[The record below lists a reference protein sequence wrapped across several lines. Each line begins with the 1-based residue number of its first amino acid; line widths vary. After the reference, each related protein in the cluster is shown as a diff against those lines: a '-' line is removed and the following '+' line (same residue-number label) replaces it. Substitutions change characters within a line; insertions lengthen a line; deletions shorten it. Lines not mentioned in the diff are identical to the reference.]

1 MDMSH
6 CRVVVMLS
14 LLLLTPFSVHAAV
27 IVVNSTD
34 QEAPGNDASYGIK
47 NGNCTLSEAIH
58 ASMYDVPNDACTAGD
73 GDDTIQLA
81 ANATYVLT
89 QVFSDDNGS
98 PVGLRIISNVK
109 ATSNKLTI
117 DGQGATIMRDPTAP
131 DFRIMRISSS
141 DDVVIKNLT
150 IKNGKL
156 LGDYKSGGG
165 LKVENTTLI
174 LDHVTMESN
183 TSGAEGAALAA
194 QLSSDNFSVTIL
206 DSVFKSNTGSAAVYV
221 SQYGAVV
228 VKNSSFKFN
237 VGLALGLNVTSV
249 DIQDTLFLQNVNQ
262 YSGGGVYTN
271 SASNKILRCSFV
283 GNQASSG
290 GGILN
295 MGNLTVSQSLFKDN
309 KALSTND
316 ESSNNG
322 GGAINNGSQGTLTL
336 INSTLTGN
344 HANGVGGAILSAGQ
358 GTTIINSTIVKNSAD
373 LVGGGIEIANQTASP
388 VITNSIMYNNTP
400 QDCKVYNIGSV
411 VSGGYNVI
419 TDAGGCPKI
428 VGDVVVKLT
437 DMVLADFE
445 DSSTIGFGHFPLLPA
460 SVTVNK
466 GNKCVGCP
474 ENDQIGTLRNNVNDI
489 GAIEARCGD
498 GYVHE
503 LLGEECD
510 QKNYLNGDGCNSS
523 CKVEAGWSCSGSPS
537 ACQPSCGNAQ
547 LNVGE
552 QCDDGDAVSGNG
564 CSSSCTIEDGYSC
577 FIIPPAEKSTCFQ
590 SCGNGQK
597 DGGTEECDD
606 NNKVSGDGCSAKCQ
620 IESGYSCSGA
630 PSVCKGTCGNGKV
643 ELGEQCDD
651 NNKNNSDGCGDS
663 CLIEKQ
669 YQCAG
674 EPSVCSPVCG
684 DGMTV
689 EGVEAC
695 DDGNKVNGDG
705 CSDVCKVEKYYFCNN
720 FLDYK
725 PSSCSAWCGD
735 GVKFGAEECDDGNY
749 NDGDGCSKQCK
760 KEGCGNGKAEAELN
774 EVCDGADLGVKDCTT
789 INMGFDGGTLSCNG
803 DCTFNTSQC
812 TAVIKESCGDGI
824 KNGVELCDKE
834 DLGGKTCT
842 ALGLEFESGK
852 ISCNPDCTINVSEC
866 VKPKI
871 TVVDNVTDPSNGGT
885 VATASGDGSTSGGA
899 TGTAATTPPTSA
911 TPAPENSAPAAS
923 GGSGGGCS
931 LIR

>member
-1 MDMSH
+1 MCMNH
-6 CRVVVMLS
+6 CRVVV
-14 LLLLTPFSVHAAV
+14 LLLLLLMSFSVQGAV

-34 QEAPGNDASYGIK
+34 QEVPSNDASYGIK

-58 ASMYDVPNDACTAGD
+58 AAMYNVPNDACIAGD

-81 ANATYVLT
+81 ANSAYVLN
-89 QVFSDDNGS
+89 QIFSDNNGS
-98 PVGLRIISNVK
+98 PVGLRVISNPK

-117 DGQGATIMRDPTAP
+117 DGQGATIMRDMTAP
-131 DFRIMRISSS
+131 NFRIMRIFGS
-141 DDVVIKNLT
+141 DDVVIKNL
-150 IKNGKL
+150 IIRNGKL
-156 LGDYKSGGG
+156 LGDYKMGGG
-165 LKVENTTLI
+165 IVVENTNLV

-183 TSGAEGAALAA
+183 MSGAGGAALAVQA
-194 QLSSDNFSVTIL
+194 TKAGFTVTIL
-206 DSVFKSNTGSAAVYV
+206 DSIFKSNTGGSAVDV
-221 SQYGAVV
+221 TPYGTVII
-228 VKNSSFKFN
+228 KNSSFKSN
-237 VGLALGLNVTSV
+237 AGVALSLNVDAV
-249 DIQDTLFLQNVNQ
+249 DIQDTLFSQNVNQ
-262 YSGGGVYTN
+262 YAGGGAYI
-271 SASNKILRCSFV
+271 SATSSKILRCAFI

-290 GGILN
+290 GGLLN
-295 MGNLTVSQSLFKDN
+295 MGNLTISQSLFKDN
-309 KALSTND
+309 KALSTDD
-316 ESSNNG
+316 ESSNHG
-322 GGAINNGSQGTLTL
+322 GGAIDNGSEGTLTL

-358 GTTIINSTIVKNSAD
+358 GTYIINSTIVKNSAD

-388 VITNSIMYNNTP
+388 VISNSIVYNNTP

-445 DSSTIGFGHFPLLPA
+445 DSSTVGFGHFPLLPA

-510 QKNYLNGDGCNSS
+510 QKNYLNGDGCNST
-523 CKVEAGWSCSGSPS
+523 CNVEAGWSCSGSPS
-537 ACQPSCGNAQ
+537 VCQPSCGNGVLDA
-547 LNVGE
+547 GE
-552 QCDDGDAVSGNG
+552 QCDDGDVISGNG
-564 CSSSCTIEDGYSC
+564 CSSSCTVEDGYSC
-577 FIIPPAEKSTCFQ
+577 FIIAPDTKSSCFQ

-606 NNKVSGDGCSAKCQ
+606 ANKVSGDGCSAKCK
-620 IESGYSCSGA
+620 IESGYSCNGI

-651 NNKNNSDGCGDS
+651 NNKSNSDGCSDN
-663 CLIEKQ
+663 CAIEKQ

-695 DDGNKVNGDG
+695 DDGNKANGDG
-705 CSDVCKVEKYYFCNN
+705 CSEACKVEKYYFCNN

-725 PSSCSAWCGD
+725 PSSCFEWCGD

-749 NDGDGCSKQCK
+749 DNGDGCTSQCK
-760 KEGCGNGKAEAELN
+760 KEGCGNGKAEAVLN
-774 EVCDGADLGVKDCTT
+774 EVCDGADLSAKDCTN
-789 INMGFDGGTLSCNG
+789 INMGFDGGVLSCNG
-803 DCTFNTSQC
+803 DCTFNTAQC
-812 TAVIKESCGDGI
+812 TAVIKESCGDGV
-824 KNGVELCDKE
+824 KNGIELCDKE

-871 TVVDNVTDPSNGGT
+871 TVAGGT
-885 VATASGDGSTSGGA
+885 VTTTGGEGSASGGSTGS
-899 TGTAATTPPTSA
+899 AATTPPVSA
-911 TPAPENSAPAAS
+911 APAPESAAPAAS